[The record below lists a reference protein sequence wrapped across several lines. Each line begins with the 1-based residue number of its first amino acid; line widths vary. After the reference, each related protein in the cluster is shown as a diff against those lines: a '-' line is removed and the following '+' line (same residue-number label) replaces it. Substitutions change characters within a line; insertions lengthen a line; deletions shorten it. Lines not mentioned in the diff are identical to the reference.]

1 MGQRPSNVTDPQ
13 NSFLSPGG
21 GFSASLP
28 SPPEPATAVQPSF
41 PAQPAFNDP
50 PKPDVGVQRAATV
63 SGGTGRGRRYSE
75 SGGRKRGVSPVR
87 ISSAWDGAGS
97 DDRWAS
103 VSCATTEGF
112 KGGTE
117 RDEGCDAQAGLMRVR
132 RRSLGGAL
140 RRHTG
145 AIDPRHVPSLCNSTQ
160 SESNIMTSCRKIGC
174 ALALSRWAS
183 SLDIT
188 EPTRRHARLQTASWS
203 KG

>member
-1 MGQRPSNVTDPQ
+1 MVASRHHSPRPRSPLLQSSPRSRLNLLSTTRPSPT
-13 NSFLSPGG
+13 LAC
-21 GFSASLP
+21 SALRRSREERAEEGDIL
-28 SPPEPATAVQPSF
+28 
-41 PAQPAFNDP
+41 
-50 PKPDVGVQRAATV
+50 RAAE
-63 SGGTGRGRRYSE
+63 GSE
-75 SGGRKRGVSPVR
+75 ASARCAYP
-87 ISSAWDGAGS
+87 SAWDGAGS

-174 ALALSRWAS
+174 ALALTRWAS